1 MKHARFTFL
10 FLMLLIFS
18 VFSQNKTSKYKKIN
32 TGNWLELS
40 CVPVNEKGQEM
51 IFSCVEQMPAFPG
64 GYDSLANFY
73 RKNLVYPRTAI
84 KDNLEGKVIIS
95 FMVNN
100 KGKVNSVKVIKGV
113 RYDLD
118 SECIRTVLRLP
129 NWIPGKFTEE
139 SISIRFIQPITFKLI
154 D

>member
-1 MKHARFTFL
+1 MKHTKLTFL
-10 FLMLLIFS
+10 FIILLSIS
-18 VFSQNKTSKYKKIN
+18 GFSQNNTSKYKKIN

-40 CVPVNEKGQEM
+40 CIPVNKKGQEM

-73 RKNLVYPRTAI
+73 HKNLIYPKTAI
-84 KDNLEGKVIIS
+84 NDSVEGKVIIS

-100 KGKVNSVKVIKGV
+100 KGEVVDVKIIKSI
-113 RYDLD
+113 RHDLD
-118 SECIRTVLRLP
+118 SACIKTVSRLP
-129 NWIPGKFTEE
+129 NWIPGKFTEKD
-139 SISIRFIQPITFKLI
+139 ISIRFIQPIIFKLI